1 MSLPF
6 YLSGPLSGLLLGAAF
21 GFILERGG
29 LGNGC
34 KLTGQMR
41 LQDWTV
47 FRVMFTAIIV
57 AAAGLLVLQ
66 YAGVMPADSVYVP
79 TTYLWAALVG
89 GAFVGLGMA
98 LGGYCPGTSV
108 VALCAGRIDGLFFL
122 GGLLAGT
129 WLFAGAYERLAVWL
143 DAGTEPQWPTLQ
155 AMLGVPAWV
164 VVLALV
170 AVAVGLEWIL
180 SRQKNVAA

>member
-1 MSLPF
+1 MTFPL

-57 AAAGLLVLQ
+57 AAVGLWVFE
-66 YAGVMPADSVYVP
+66 ATGVIEPEAVYVP
-79 TTYLWAALVG
+79 ATYLWAALLG

-108 VALCAGRIDGLFFL
+108 VAFCAGRIDGLFFF

-129 WLFAGAYERLAVWL
+129 WLFAGAYEAMAPWL
-143 DAGTEPQWPTLQ
+143 EAGEGPQAPTLPLL
-155 AMLGVPAWV
+155 LGVPAWV
-164 VVLALV
+164 VVAALV
-170 AVAVGLEWIL
+170 GVAVLVEWVL
-180 SRQKNVAA
+180 SRSRKS